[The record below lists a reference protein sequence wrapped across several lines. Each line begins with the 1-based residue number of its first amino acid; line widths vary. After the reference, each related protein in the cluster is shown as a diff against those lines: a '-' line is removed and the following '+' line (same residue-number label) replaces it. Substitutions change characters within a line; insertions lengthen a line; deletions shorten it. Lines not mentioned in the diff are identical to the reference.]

1 MTISITASVLGA
13 VLSFLVVATGTY
25 VTTSALSDESSVA
38 YSLFTAAITSV
49 VWFGVT
55 YLISGVLAVGGYWV
69 ALGPL
74 LAVVAYVLVV
84 DLLYEQGLGQA
95 AAIAVGTW
103 VVSFVILYVAAYFG
117 YSSFQALG
125 VPPGL

>member
-1 MTISITASVLGA
+1 M
-13 VLSFLVVATGTY
+13 
-25 VTTSALSDESSVA
+25 
-38 YSLFTAAITSV
+38 
-49 VWFGVT
+49 
-55 YLISGVLAVGGYWV
+55 
-69 ALGPL
+69 
-74 LAVVAYVLVV
+74 LVV